1 MEISS
6 DAEKQLH
13 ENLQKCRCC
22 FRMLIDDRRALSIS
36 DEVRDIFL
44 FLTGIQLL
52 DSDIFA
58 DRICQLCS
66 SDLKVF
72 ANLRDD
78 LIVKQKTLY
87 ALAGIDEDH
96 FTNKS
101 VPLEQMDEDEDLV
114 QEDDNSQDF
123 DLNFETVEDAHFEDE
138 MEGEFIN
145 EDTAE
150 AEEEATTAAEAA
162 VIKIEKVQD
171 GSEETLVTDFDFFEE
186 IVGDEEGMDEES
198 TYEMVDSMKDEL

>member
-1 MEISS
+1 
-6 DAEKQLH
+6 
-13 ENLQKCRCC
+13 
-22 FRMLIDDRRALSIS
+22 MLIDDRRALSIS
-36 DEVRDIFL
+36 EEVRDIFL

-101 VPLEQMDEDEDLV
+101 VPLEQMDDEDEDLV

-123 DLNFETVEDAHFEDE
+123 DLNFETVEDPHFEDD

-150 AEEEATTAAEAA
+150 PEEEAATAAEAA

-171 GSEETLVTDFDFFEE
+171 GGEETLVADFDFFEE
-186 IVGDEEGMDEES
+186 IVGDEEAMDEES